1 MSSFIIK
8 HILNERIIILNN
20 ELLTKEVV
28 LEIENRKE
36 DIRLSNIEDIKY
48 FFDESIDKDKSLQFV
63 CNGNVVEYL
72 CNYCIYCQLSIKI
85 GHSENRDENIGDT
98 KYYKI
103 MEYGE
108 CNNDLELLKCRK
120 YLATSDDI

>member
-72 CNYCIYCQLSIKI
+72 RQPL
-85 GHSENRDENIGDT
+85 
-98 KYYKI
+98 
-103 MEYGE
+103 
-108 CNNDLELLKCRK
+108 
-120 YLATSDDI
+120 